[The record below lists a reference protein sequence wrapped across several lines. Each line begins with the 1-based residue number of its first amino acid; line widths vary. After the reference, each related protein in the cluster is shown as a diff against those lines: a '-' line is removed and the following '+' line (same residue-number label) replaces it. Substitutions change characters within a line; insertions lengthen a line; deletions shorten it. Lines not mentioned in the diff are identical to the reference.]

1 MKNIAHSSASGN
13 VDFLPVVFVLRFLLF
28 PYKLF
33 RTWPLNFEYKID
45 QADLQV
51 VYSSYQV
58 TSSRK
63 SAT

>member
-1 MKNIAHSSASGN
+1 MKNTAHSSASGN
-13 VDFLPVVFVLRFLLF
+13 VEFLPVVFVLRFLLF

-33 RTWPLNFEYKID
+33 RTWALNFEYKTD
-45 QADLQV
+45 RADLQV
-51 VYSSYQV
+51 VYSSYHV